1 MLDYDYKLE
10 KIDEYKKNIIR
21 SHIYNSQHIK
31 KYKCCPYCGKN
42 QFIKHGRYNG
52 IQRYRCKNKN
62 CRKTFSNTT
71 NSVWKYLKH
80 EPEKWIKF
88 IEFMAE
94 GYSLEICARV
104 LEISVATAFYWRHKL
119 LHAVEKNIK
128 PKEFVEMVNI
138 KYVELPK
145 CYKGSRN
152 KHYTKKQKYENKN
165 ARLFCLVPYDVR
177 VLVAREKNNIPLIRT
192 TQPYETFEENIENNV
207 LSIAGDNCFVH
218 QHHARIAGGCKPVVE
233 HNKKLPRKIKK
244 KYGFRLYYG
253 SMIDKIPLEEEY
265 TPRYFT
271 YLFTWISR
279 FRGIATKYVDHYFN
293 FYSLIDAEEHFDYIG
308 IFFRL
313 LKNCLYT
320 SIENL
325 KKLHVENY

>member
-1 MLDYDYKLE
+1 MFMLDYDYKLE
-10 KIDEYKKNIIR
+10 KLDEFKKNIIR
-21 SHIYNSQHIK
+21 SSIYSSQNIK
-31 KYKCCPYCGKN
+31 KYKCCPYCGNN

-88 IEFMAE
+88 IEFMGE
-94 GYSLEICARV
+94 GYSLRICARV
-104 LEISVATAFYWRHKL
+104 LEISVATA
-119 LHAVEKNIK
+119 
-128 PKEFVEMVNI
+128 
-138 KYVELPK
+138 
-145 CYKGSRN
+145 
-152 KHYTKKQKYENKN
+152 
-165 ARLFCLVPYDVR
+165 
-177 VLVAREKNNIPLIRT
+177 
-192 TQPYETFEENIENNV
+192 NNV
-207 LSIAGDNCFVH
+207 LPIVKDNCFVH
-218 QHHARIAGGCKPVVE
+218 QHHARIAGGCKCVVE

-244 KYGFRLYYG
+244 KYGFKLYYG
-253 SMIDKIPLEEEY
+253 SMIDKIPPEEEY

-308 IFFRL
+308 IFFSL
-313 LKNCLYT
+313 LMNCFYT

-325 KKLHVENY
+325 KKLHLENY